1 MHRARR
7 GPSDQKESIMK
18 NTNLATR
25 AVSLIGAAVLTVM
38 MLAGV
43 DTLAV
48 SDAPSGM
55 LARGAATARA

>member
-1 MHRARR
+1 
-7 GPSDQKESIMK
+7 MK

-25 AVSLIGAAVLTVM
+25 AVSLLGAAVLTVM

-55 LARGAATARA
+55 LARANATARA